1 MQFGSLLFIVVF
13 KLYLDFTSELL
24 NQGVSLN
31 NYILNH
37 LKKNLVL
44 YIKEDLLYKL
54 HAMQTKKCWIMCV
67 MVSLFSNNIAKEL
80 VPELLYIAL

>member
-1 MQFGSLLFIVVF
+1 MLKSKVFVKLMQFGSLLFIVVF
-13 KLYLDFTSELL
+13 QLYLDFTSELL

-44 YIKEDLLYKL
+44 YIKEDLLYKFTY
-54 HAMQTKKCWIMCV
+54 MQCKLKNAGSCV
-67 MVSLFSNNIAKEL
+67 
-80 VPELLYIAL
+80 